1 MKEKKLV
8 FAVDFDGTLCTNAYP
23 CIGEPCHEIINWIK
37 KLRNDG
43 HKIILWTC
51 RDGMRLVDAI
61 VWCADQGLFFDTV
74 NDNLES
80 HKKLYKGNSR
90 KILADFYI
98 DDKAIYPTD
107 IELLMFTVPLPTPEE
122 LNPMNLYA

>member
-1 MKEKKLV
+1 MKMKPSII
-8 FAVDFDGTLCTNAYP
+8 AVDFDGTLCTNAWP
-23 CIGEPCHEIINWIK
+23 GIGEPCHEIINWVK
-37 KLRNDG
+37 HLRDAG

-61 VWCADQGLFFDTV
+61 VWCADHGLFFDAV

-90 KILADFYI
+90 KILADLYI
-98 DDKAIYPTD
+98 DDKAVYPYD
-107 IELLMFTVPLPTPEE
+107 MSFVFNPPASDE
-122 LNPMNLYA
+122 LNPMNMYA